1 MAPDGLAFVGA
12 TTGVMRRWV
21 LANVHGC
28 SHHCLRCAPSTLP
41 RPSVPQPLA
50 PPPPPAPPSNAT
62 SFQLEVANN
71 CLQSPAVSAAKWYYT
86 DDVVPPPEGSPA
98 CRVRGTDAE
107 GSYCMAYWL
116 GVGPASTAAV
126 VSTTVPQWY
135 FTAYLSEDF
144 NAWVPCSTAGR
155 AGGQARRIAAGR
167 GALLQLLASARPPGR
182 GGSLLRRLPSF
193 SDACRRP

>member
-1 MAPDGLAFVGA
+1 MAALITA
-12 TTGVMRRWV
+12 
-21 LANVHGC
+21 
-28 SHHCLRCAPSTLP
+28 CAAPPSTLP
-41 RPSVPQPLA
+41 LPLVPQPQ
-50 PPPPPAPPSNAT
+50 PPSPPPAPPSNAT

-86 DDVVPPPEGSPA
+86 DHVVPPPEGSPT

-182 GGSLLRRLPSF
+182 GGSLLRLLPSF